1 MNGIFTFKENEKLV
15 RENHKAESQVPTWNQ
30 ITFGEK
36 TVKRVCAKLWNNL
49 PCNIKSSQNL
59 EIVKSMIDKY
69 ICSGPLVF
77 ESQRCRV

>member
-36 TVKRVCAKLWNNL
+36 IVKRVWYKVMEL
-49 PCNIKSSQNL
+49 P
-59 EIVKSMIDKY
+59 SM
-69 ICSGPLVF
+69 
-77 ESQRCRV
+77 